1 MKVKARG
8 CDTVTLGRVDVDVRY
23 LEQISDAE
31 QTMALAYL
39 ARSVLERAVG
49 GVRTI
54 AEAVRLADALLD
66 EHGWEPFCGSCVPCG
81 LARPRSQELAAVLNR
96 YRG

>member
-23 LEQISDAE
+23 LEQIADAE

-39 ARSVLERAVG
+39 ARFVLERAVG
-49 GVRTI
+49 GVHTI

-66 EHGWEPFCGSCVPCG
+66 ERGWEPFCGSYVPCG
-81 LARPRSQELAAVLNR
+81 LARPRPQELAAVLNR